1 MRVLGLDIGSKR
13 IGVAVSD
20 ELGLTA
26 QGVATLNFTTT
37 EKCLN
42 EISALAMERN
52 ITKIVVG
59 MPYNMNG
66 SEGPQALKVRACM
79 SLIAVRTNLE
89 VVEWDERLSTAAAE
103 RVLLEADM
111 SRSKRRK
118 VVDKVAAV
126 LILQGYLDNSWRGDT
141 IFP

>member
-79 SLIAVRTNLE
+79 GLIAGRTNLE